1 MNRCLNKAMAIA
13 AAAALS
19 LLPVTP
25 AFANKDHGDTA
36 TPIKH
41 IVVIFQE
48 NVSFDHYFG
57 TYPNA
62 KNPKGEPAFHAR
74 PGTPSVNG
82 LQGALLTSNPNFLNT
97 AGNGTDA
104 ANPFRLDRSQ
114 AATTDQNHAY
124 GPEQAAV
131 HLGLM
136 DLFPS
141 KVGTAG
147 PPPNAPPTVVTTKGI
162 TMGYYDGNTVTAL
175 WNYAQYFAM
184 SDNSYD
190 TIFGPSTPGLMN
202 LVSGQT
208 NGLVQNL
215 NAPSSSETDGGS
227 GTLSVVGDPD
237 PVGDVCS
244 APTRN

>member
-1 MNRCLNKAMAIA
+1 MNQCLNKAMAIA

-104 ANPFRLDRSQ
+104 A
-114 AATTDQNHAY
+114 T
-124 GPEQAAV
+124 
-131 HLGLM
+131 
-136 DLFPS
+136 PS
-141 KVGTAG
+141 VWIARRRQHRTR
-147 PPPNAPPTVVTTKGI
+147 I
-162 TMGYYDGNTVTAL
+162 TPTAL
-175 WNYAQYFAM
+175 SKPPY
-184 SDNSYD
+184 
-190 TIFGPSTPGLMN
+190 
-202 LVSGQT
+202 
-208 NGLVQNL
+208 
-215 NAPSSSETDGGS
+215 
-227 GTLSVVGDPD
+227 TLD
-237 PVGDVCS
+237 
-244 APTRN
+244 

>member
-1 MNRCLNKAMAIA
+1 MNQCLNKAMAIA

-131 HLGLM
+131 HLGN
-136 DLFPS
+136 DQ
-141 KVGTAG
+141 GD
-147 PPPNAPPTVVTTKGI
+147 
-162 TMGYYDGNTVTAL
+162 YH
-175 WNYAQYFAM
+175 
-184 SDNSYD
+184 
-190 TIFGPSTPGLMN
+190 GL
-202 LVSGQT
+202 LRWKHRDRI
-208 NGLVQNL
+208 LEL
-215 NAPSSSETDGGS
+215 CPAFRDE
-227 GTLSVVGDPD
+227 
-237 PVGDVCS
+237 
-244 APTRN
+244 